1 MVSSRLEM
9 RGISLAFSGFQ
20 ALSRVDF
27 TLNGGSVH
35 ALTGANG
42 AGKSTLMAVLCG
54 THDRYEGEICINNQ
68 PVTIREPLD
77 AKRLGIHLVQ
87 QEVDVALVPGLSI
100 AENIMLDQLAQPG
113 HRYRWRAIR
122 QQAKQALAQLDVTL
136 DVRRS
141 IDSCSLA
148 EKQQILLA
156 RALSHHCR
164 FLILDEPTA
173 PLDAHDSERLFAV
186 VRRLKQQGIG
196 VVFISHRIH
205 ELKAICDTLTV
216 LRDGKLIET
225 GPMADLSGEAIVE
238 KMLGHELSDIY
249 PPARPVHSD
258 ETLLRV
264 EGLHD
269 DALLKDISLHLRK
282 GEILGIAG
290 LAGAGK
296 TELCKALFGA
306 SKSRVERGE
315 LNHQP
320 WKPRDP
326 ADSVLRGLALVPEER
341 RKEGI
346 FIDEPVSMN
355 LAVTADN
362 SFSRWSLFGHRQAWR
377 WAEEV
382 IARVGVRTRGPGQVL
397 RRLSGGNQQKVAIG
411 KWLRND
417 ASVLIFDEPTK
428 GVDVKAKTDLFQL
441 IDGLAREGKGVIYAS
456 GEFAELVGLCDRI
469 CVLWDGRIV
478 AEIPGPRPVKRH
490 YFIIQPEERRREQSP
505 FSDCGGVWPSTDF
518 RLSLQVGHVAH
529 RGGAGGGFW
538 PGVGQFPRPE
548 QHHQHSALDRHRD
561 GDRHRRIDFTHRGR
575 V

>member
-1 MVSSRLEM
+1 MSANRLEM
-9 RGISLAFSGFQ
+9 HNISLAFSGFQ
-20 ALSRVDF
+20 ALNKVAF
-27 TLNGGSVH
+27 TLYGGSVH

-54 THDRYEGEICINNQ
+54 THAHYEGEVTINNQ
-68 PVTIREPLD
+68 LVTIRSPRD
-77 AKRLGIHLVQ
+77 AKQLGIHLVQ

-100 AENIMLDQLAQPG
+100 AENIMLDRLAEPGTTFRWARVRQLA
-113 HRYRWRAIR
+113 RE
-122 QQAKQALAQLDVTL
+122 ALAQLDVAL

-141 IDSCSLA
+141 IDSCTLA

-173 PLDAHDSERLFAV
+173 PLDQHESERLFAV
-186 VRRLKQQGIG
+186 VRRLQQQGIG

-216 LRDGKLIET
+216 LRDGRLIES
-225 GPMADLSGEAIVE
+225 GPMAPLSGEQIVE
-238 KMLGHELSDIY
+238 KMLGHELSDIF
-249 PPARPVHSD
+249 PPPRPPHGEEV
-258 ETLLRV
+258 LLQV

-269 DALLKDISLHLRK
+269 EALLQDISLRLRK

-306 SKSRVERGE
+306 SKSRVQRGE
-315 LNHQP
+315 LNGQP
-320 WKPRDP
+320 WRPRDP
-326 ADSVLRGLALVPEER
+326 ADSVGRGLALVPEER

-346 FIDEPVSMN
+346 FIEEPIAMN
-355 LAVTADN
+355 LAVSADN

-382 IARVGVRTRGPGQVL
+382 IARLGVRATGPGQTL

-411 KWLRND
+411 KWLRSHAN
-417 ASVLIFDEPTK
+417 VLIFDEPTK
-428 GVDVKAKTDLFQL
+428 GVDVKAKTDLFML

-478 AEIPGPRPVKRH
+478 AEIPGAEAR
-490 YFIIQPEERRREQSP
+490 EETLLYY
-505 FSDCGGVWPSTDF
+505 ST
-518 RLSLQVGHVAH
+518 
-529 RGGAGGGFW
+529 GGA
-538 PGVGQFPRPE
+538 
-548 QHHQHSALDRHRD
+548 AA
-561 GDRHRRIDFTHRGR
+561 
-575 V
+575 

>member
-9 RGISLAFSGFQ
+9 RGISLAFAGFQ

-27 TLNGGSVH
+27 TLMGGSVH

-54 THDRYEGEICINNQ
+54 THDHYEGEISINNQ
-68 PVTIREPLD
+68 AVTIREPLD

-87 QEVDVALVPGLSI
+87 QEVDVALIPGLSI
-100 AENIMLDQLAQPG
+100 AENIMLDHLAQPG
-113 HRYRWRAIR
+113 HRFRWRSVR
-122 QQAKQALAQLDVTL
+122 QQAEAALAQLDVQL
-136 DVRRS
+136 DVRRP
-141 IDSCSLA
+141 IDSCTLA

-173 PLDAHDSERLFAV
+173 PLDAHESERLFNV
-186 VRRLKQQGIG
+186 VRRLQQQGIG

-225 GPMADLSGEAIVE
+225 GPMAALSGEAIVE

-249 PPARPVHSD
+249 PPARPRVSD
-258 ETLLRV
+258 ETLLRI

-306 SKSRVERGE
+306 TKSRVDRGE
-315 LNHQP
+315 LNNRA
-320 WKPRDP
+320 WRPRDP

-355 LAVTADN
+355 LAVSADN
-362 SFSRWSLFGHRQAWR
+362 TFSRWSLFGHRRAWR

-382 IARVGVRTRGPGQVL
+382 IARVGVRARGPGQVL

-411 KWLRND
+411 KWLSGN
-417 ASVLIFDEPTK
+417 AQVLIFDEPTK

-478 AEIPGPRPVKRH
+478 AEIAGAEAR
-490 YFIIQPEERRREQSP
+490 EETLLYYST
-505 FSDCGGVWPSTDF
+505 GGTAS
-518 RLSLQVGHVAH
+518 
-529 RGGAGGGFW
+529 
-538 PGVGQFPRPE
+538 
-548 QHHQHSALDRHRD
+548 
-561 GDRHRRIDFTHRGR
+561 
-575 V
+575 

>member
-68 PVTIREPLD
+68 PVSIREPLD

-87 QEVDVALVPGLSI
+87 QEVDVALIPGLSI

-113 HRYRWRAIR
+113 HRYSWRAIR
-122 QQAKQALAQLDVTL
+122 QQARQALAQLDVSL

-141 IDSCSLA
+141 IDSCTLA

-173 PLDAHDSERLFAV
+173 PLDAQESERLFAV
-186 VRRLKQQGIG
+186 VRRLQQQGIG

-216 LRDGKLIET
+216 LRDGRLIES
-225 GPMADLSGEAIVE
+225 GPMADLSGEEIVE
-238 KMLGHELSDIY
+238 KMLGHELSDIF
-249 PPARPVHSD
+249 PPKRPPHGEEV
-258 ETLLRV
+258 LLQV
-264 EGLHD
+264 DGLHD
-269 DALLKDISLHLRK
+269 EGLLQDISLRLRK

-306 SKSRVERGE
+306 SKSRLTRGE
-315 LNHQP
+315 LNSQP
-320 WKPRDP
+320 WRPRDP

-346 FIDEPVSMN
+346 FIEEPIGMN
-355 LAVTADN
+355 LAVSADN

-382 IARVGVRTRGPGQVL
+382 IARIGIRTTGPAQTL

-411 KWLRND
+411 KWLRGN
-417 ASVLIFDEPTK
+417 ANVLIFDEPTK
-428 GVDVKAKTDLFQL
+428 GVDVKAKTDLFTL
-441 IDGLAREGKGVIYAS
+441 IDGLARDGKGIIYAS
-456 GEFAELVGLCDRI
+456 GEFSELVGLCDRI

-478 AEIPGPRPVKRH
+478 AEIPGAEAR
-490 YFIIQPEERRREQSP
+490 EETLLYY
-505 FSDCGGVWPSTDF
+505 ST
-518 RLSLQVGHVAH
+518 
-529 RGGAGGGFW
+529 GGA
-538 PGVGQFPRPE
+538 
-548 QHHQHSALDRHRD
+548 AA
-561 GDRHRRIDFTHRGR
+561 
-575 V
+575 

>member
-1 MVSSRLEM
+1 MASSRLEM

-27 TLNGGSVH
+27 TLSGGSVH

-68 PVTIREPLD
+68 PVTIREPRD
-77 AKRLGIHLVQ
+77 ARRLGIHLVQ
-87 QEVDVALVPGLSI
+87 QEVDVALIPGLSI
-100 AENIMLDQLAQPG
+100 AENIMLDQLALPG
-113 HRYRWRAIR
+113 HRYSWRAIR
-122 QQAKQALAQLDVTL
+122 QQARRALAQLDVTL
-136 DVRRS
+136 DVRRG
-141 IDSCSLA
+141 IDGCTLA

-173 PLDAHDSERLFAV
+173 PLDAHESERLFAV
-186 VRRLKQQGIG
+186 VRRLKEQGIG

-216 LRDGKLIET
+216 LRDGRRVET
-225 GPMADLSGEAIVE
+225 GPMAALSGEEIVE

-249 PPARPVHSD
+249 PPARPRHSE

-269 DALLKDISLHLRK
+269 DALLKDVSLHLRK

-306 SKSRVERGE
+306 SRSVVARGE
-315 LNHQP
+315 LNHQA
-320 WKPRDP
+320 WTPRDP

-346 FIDEPVSMN
+346 FIDETVSMN
-355 LAVTADN
+355 LAVAADKT
-362 SFSRWSLFGHRQAWR
+362 FSRWSLFGHRRAWR

-417 ASVLIFDEPTK
+417 ARVLIFDEPTK
-428 GVDVKAKTDLFQL
+428 GVDVKAKTELFQL
-441 IDGLAREGKGVIYAS
+441 IDGLAREGKGVIYAT

-478 AEIPGPRPVKRH
+478 AELEGAAAR
-490 YFIIQPEERRREQSP
+490 EETLLYYST
-505 FSDCGGVWPSTDF
+505 GGTAP
-518 RLSLQVGHVAH
+518 
-529 RGGAGGGFW
+529 
-538 PGVGQFPRPE
+538 
-548 QHHQHSALDRHRD
+548 
-561 GDRHRRIDFTHRGR
+561 
-575 V
+575 

>member
-9 RGISLAFSGFQ
+9 RGISLAFAGFQ

-27 TLNGGSVH
+27 TLMGGSVH

-54 THDRYEGEICINNQ
+54 THDHYEGEISINNQ
-68 PVTIREPLD
+68 AVTIREPLD

-87 QEVDVALVPGLSI
+87 QEVDVALIPGLSI
-100 AENIMLDQLAQPG
+100 AENIMLDHLAQPG
-113 HRYRWRAIR
+113 HRFRWRSVR
-122 QQAKQALAQLDVTL
+122 QQAEAALAQLDVQL
-136 DVRRS
+136 DVRRP
-141 IDSCSLA
+141 IDSCTLA

-164 FLILDEPTA
+164 VRIRDEPTA
-173 PLDAHDSERLFAV
+173 PRAAHESERRVNV
-186 VRRLKQQGIG
+186 VRRLQQQGIG

-216 LRDGKLIET
+216 LRDGKLIES
-225 GPMADLSGEAIVE
+225 GPMAALSGEAIVE

-249 PPARPVHSD
+249 PPARPRVSD
-258 ETLLRV
+258 ETLLRI

-306 SKSRVERGE
+306 SKSRVDRGE
-315 LNHQP
+315 LNNRA
-320 WKPRDP
+320 WRPRDP

-355 LAVTADN
+355 LAVSADN
-362 SFSRWSLFGHRQAWR
+362 TFSRWSLFGHRQAWR

-382 IARVGVRTRGPGQVL
+382 IARVGVRARGPGQVL

-411 KWLRND
+411 KWLRGN
-417 ASVLIFDEPTK
+417 AQVLIFDEPTK

-478 AEIPGPRPVKRH
+478 AEIAGAEAR
-490 YFIIQPEERRREQSP
+490 EETLLYYST
-505 FSDCGGVWPSTDF
+505 GGTAS
-518 RLSLQVGHVAH
+518 
-529 RGGAGGGFW
+529 
-538 PGVGQFPRPE
+538 
-548 QHHQHSALDRHRD
+548 
-561 GDRHRRIDFTHRGR
+561 
-575 V
+575 